1 MSRHVCEHVLRQL
14 SRVVARDSSI
24 AVAGVQDLYVALCE
38 DESIWGLFKRLQ
50 GKLRYSNLELTDS
63 QRVPRISNQIRNKE
77 KEPDP
82 SLTIPKSPGLLHTL
96 QELHSHFDIVE
107 GYLTRS
113 ISTIVVD
120 TYRAYRQ
127 FSRKGS
133 SRSSR
138 TSCFLIF

>member
-50 GKLRYSNLELTDS
+50 GKLHSSSLELTDS
-63 QRVPRISNQIRNKE
+63 QRVPRISNQSWNKA
-77 KEPDP
+77 KEPTP
-82 SLTIPKSPGLLHTL
+82 SLTIPKSPRLLNSLEDFHPY
-96 QELHSHFDIVE
+96 FDVIE
-107 GYLTRS
+107 GYITRS
-113 ISTIVVD
+113 ISKLVFD
-120 TYRAYRQ
+120 TGRAYRQ
-127 FSRKGS
+127 FTRKGP